1 MKSAQGVRETR
12 KPEKAYLIAMGDMNY
27 LKINEN
33 YLQKADAEKF

>member
-1 MKSAQGVRETR
+1 MKSAKRVRERR
-12 KPEKAYLIAMGDMNY
+12 KLERAYLIEMGDMNY